1 MASLLSKL
9 KQVGNPKKVANQNVF
24 CSYGTPLVAAIV
36 EPFCPSAAPLMRSFG
51 SSIKGIL
58 RNDNPSPGSIFIASD
73 GNVGFSSD
81 SYGMGGMG
89 FEINYECPVKEP
101 CEDIKSAKWCK
112 KQKKKGKCK
121 KASVWEKCQSTCEKC
136 DSKLRGNLPQD
147 NFSMKTKATTTTKM
161 RSQGGN
167 CRCYT

>member
-1 MASLLSKL
+1 MDLGNLCMYPENL
-9 KQVGNPKKVANQNVF
+9 CIGIKQPFMTVTYEGN
-24 CSYGTPLVAAIV
+24 I
-36 EPFCPSAAPLMRSFG
+36 
-51 SSIKGIL
+51 IL

-89 FEINYECPVKEP
+89 FEIKYECPVKEP

-121 KASVWEKCQSTCEKC
+121 KASVWKKCQSTCEKC
-136 DSKLRGNLPQD
+136 DSKLRGNLQED
-147 NFSMKTKATTTTKM
+147 NFSMKTKATTITKL
-161 RSQGGN
+161 RSWGGN
-167 CRCYT
+167 SISHS

>member
-1 MASLLSKL
+1 MASLLLKL

-24 CSYGTPLVAAIV
+24 CSYGTPLVAVMV
-36 EPFCPSAAPLMRSFG
+36 EPFCPSAPPMRSFD
-51 SSIKGIL
+51 SSLGGIL

-89 FEINYECPVKEP
+89 FEIKYECPVKEP

-121 KASVWEKCQSTCEKC
+121 KASVWKKCQSTCEKC

-147 NFSMKTKATTTTKM
+147 NFSMKTKATTTSKL

-167 CRCYT
+167 CSCYT